1 MMRSVAEVEAVLVK
15 TMCELPTL
23 TPAQVRVWVSRL
35 QSLLTEYERAHRRA
49 AKLRTQAAGEAGK
62 EVGAA

>member
-15 TMCELPTL
+15 AMCELPTL

-49 AKLRTQAAGEAGK
+49 AKLRAQAARDTAK
-62 EVGAA
+62 ELGAA